1 VAAAELPGM
10 QPTTR
15 YLNLSDYPLERIA
28 KILKQKTEQLRPIL
42 LGVLDFA
49 LDLLWIFG
57 LPLLQFNSRGMDRC
71 FGSKARFWGIE
82 RLTSL
87 PFPVDKTPEIG
98 YMG

>member
-1 VAAAELPGM
+1 
-10 QPTTR
+10 
-15 YLNLSDYPLERIA
+15 
-28 KILKQKTEQLRPIL
+28 L
-42 LGVLDFA
+42 LGVLNFA

-87 PFPVDKTPEIG
+87 RFPVDKTPEIA
-98 YMG
+98 YMGWKQLTTATLSTVRKDRK